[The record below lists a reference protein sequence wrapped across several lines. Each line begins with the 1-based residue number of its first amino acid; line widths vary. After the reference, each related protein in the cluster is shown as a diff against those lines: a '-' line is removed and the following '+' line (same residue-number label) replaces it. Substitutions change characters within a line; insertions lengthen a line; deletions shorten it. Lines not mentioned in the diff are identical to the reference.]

1 MQAPSVDDGSA
12 RHVELF
18 GYDSLPFANA
28 GPDQT
33 VYGCGTCL
41 GVATLD
47 ASGTLDGDDDLLTYT
62 WSEGTRTLATT
73 TDPIK
78 VVTLSFGLGIHT
90 VTLTVTD
97 GAGAVSTDSV
107 VITVRDIVGISSSEL
122 AQCRAD
128 MAVLEAELAAHV
140 AAIEQNF
147 RQEFG
152 DSQFVIPGGSRRAQL
167 QNVVSAIVA
176 MNRGQKRTLY
186 RSLGGQ

>member
-1 MQAPSVDDGSA
+1 
-12 RHVELF
+12 
-18 GYDSLPFANA
+18 
-28 GPDQT
+28 
-33 VYGCGTCL
+33 
-41 GVATLD
+41 
-47 ASGTLDGDDDLLTYT
+47 
-62 WSEGTRTLATT
+62 
-73 TDPIK
+73 
-78 VVTLSFGLGIHT
+78 
-90 VTLTVTD
+90 
-97 GAGAVSTDSV
+97 
-107 VITVRDIVGISSSEL
+107 
-122 AQCRAD
+122 